1 MKNTPK
7 RIIDAIPTDVVESVK
22 ELNKT
27 IDRLVSMKPQL
38 RRLSKIIADYD
49 RRANP
54 KILVVPKKSNWQK

>member
-49 RRANP
+49 RLANP